1 MNRANDPNCQYKEVF
16 IGLGS
21 HSQVYRTEV
30 SLEEYLT
37 YNTEEKE
44 KVALETRLK
53 ESDGSLETAIASLA
67 KEIREQNR

>member
-37 YNTEEKE
+37 YTTEEKE

-53 ESDGSLETAIASLA
+53 ESDGGLETAIASLA
-67 KEIREQNR
+67 KEIRERNR